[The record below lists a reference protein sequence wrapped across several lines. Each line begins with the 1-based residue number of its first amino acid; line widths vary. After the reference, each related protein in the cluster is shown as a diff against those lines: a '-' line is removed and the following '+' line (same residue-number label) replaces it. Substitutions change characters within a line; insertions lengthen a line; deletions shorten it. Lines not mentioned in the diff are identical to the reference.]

1 MSTLK
6 VNTINAAT
14 SGQGVAVDV
23 QNPRSFRNLFI
34 NGAMQ
39 VAQRGTS
46 SAVSGTTNGFG
57 SVDRYYVGY
66 NGVNEAP
73 TQEQA
78 DISAG
83 TTPYTLGFRKSL
95 KITNGNQTGGA
106 DAGDYIFINM
116 PQEAQYLA
124 QSGWNYKSSSSYV
137 TLSFWIKS
145 SVAQNFYF
153 QFDVRDGTRQNY
165 TMETGSLTA
174 NTWTKITKV
183 IPGNSNLTIDNDNG
197 VGAYLTFGVFWGT
210 DLTASMSLETW
221 AAANDSIKT
230 PDNTSTWYTT
240 NDSTLEFTG
249 IQLEAGSYATD
260 FEHRSYG
267 EELSRCQRYYQ
278 RWAGDHG
285 GSYGISAGYT
295 YASGTATATGLNLS
309 TPLRAS
315 PTVKNITNGGV
326 LYSQGNTSTI
336 LNIGFSGYTLKSN
349 WVALGLNQN
358 SSLGSSNHASTL
370 ANVNNQYIA
379 LEAEL

>member
-1 MSTLK
+1 MSTLQ
-6 VNTINAAT
+6 VNTINAST
-14 SGQGVAVDV
+14 SGQAVAVDV

-267 EELSRCQRYYQ
+267 DELLRCQRYYY
-278 RWAGDHG
+278 AVKGDTNDQP
-285 GSYGISAGYT
+285 GISGSAWGSNYVVFT
-295 YASGTATATGLNLS
+295 IRHPVEMRANPTFSGTGNCRFQSQNDSAAIAITDMGTSNPPTQFGGLAFSRYGTSGATAS
-309 TPLRAS
+309 A
-315 PTVKNITNGGV
+315 GGNF
-326 LYSQGNTSTI
+326 QFQTDG
-336 LNIGFSGYTLKSN
+336 
-349 WVALGLNQN
+349 
-358 SSLGSSNHASTL
+358 
-370 ANVNNQYIA
+370 
-379 LEAEL
+379 AELTFSAEL

>member
-1 MSTLK
+1 MSTLN

-14 SGQGVAVDV
+14 SGQAVAIDV

-46 SAVSGTTNGFG
+46 SAVSGVTNGFG

-66 NGVNEAP
+66 TGVDEAP

-116 PQEAQYLA
+116 PQEAQNLA
-124 QSGWNYKSSSSYV
+124 QSGWNYTSSSSYV

-165 TMETGSLTA
+165 TMETGSLSA

-197 VGAYLTFGVFWGT
+197 VGAYITFGVFWGT

-249 IQLEAGSYATD
+249 VQLEEGNVATD

-267 EELSRCQRYYQ
+267 DELARCQRYFYKNTT
-278 RWAGDHG
+278 AP
-285 GSYGISAGYT
+285 
-295 YASGTATATGLNLS
+295 SGMF
-309 TPLRAS
+309 
-315 PTVKNITNGGV
+315 ITDN
-326 LYSQGNTSTI
+326 
-336 LNIGFSGYTLKSN
+336 
-349 WVALGLNQN
+349 AD
-358 SSLGSSNHASTL
+358 STL
-370 ANVNNQYIA
+370 AYGTLNFPVTMRAAPTVVTSDNNGNKDGKVTQHGEAHNIA
-379 LEAEL
+379 ATPGQITPNGFCRLTRGSGNWSTNSARPIVAGIASASAEL